1 MRVSKYKSREKWGR
15 IEVQKEEN
23 DEGIRKVRK

>member
-1 MRVSKYKSREKWGR
+1 VCVNKYKSREKWGR

-23 DEGIRKVRK
+23 DKGIGKMRK